1 MGARRRQVGAKDTAG
16 AGIAPWRS
24 GAASASSRCMTLR
37 NVSRLFALL
46 LCAALAAC
54 GDLPEPFLGNPG
66 ATARRLAVPTPLLV
80 VAPGTDT
87 LLPDA
92 ANQALAKEL
101 AEQLQAI
108 EVPAIAR
115 IPQDTEWRL
124 ITTASERNGAVTP
137 TFTILN
143 PAGKTE
149 ARVQGEA
156 VPVKDWAMAPPALTS
171 RVAAGAAPRISAVLA
186 DIRLTRD
193 KADPNSL
200 YNRPAKVMV
209 ADVTGAPADGNQSLT
224 RLMRARL
231 AMLGPVVL
239 TTRTG
244 ADFIVTGTVI
254 IAKLPQR
261 KERVEVQWVIMT
273 PSGDERGK
281 VFQLNEV
288 PAGSLDKSW
297 SEVAPLVAAEAA
309 SGVNN
314 VVRRQS
320 GHDPNEEQPAKT
332 ASQDAPP
339 PR

>member
-1 MGARRRQVGAKDTAG
+1 
-16 AGIAPWRS
+16 
-24 GAASASSRCMTLR
+24 
-37 NVSRLFALL
+37 
-46 LCAALAAC
+46 
-54 GDLPEPFLGNPG
+54 
-66 ATARRLAVPTPLLV
+66 
-80 VAPGTDT
+80 
-87 LLPDA
+87 
-92 ANQALAKEL
+92 
-101 AEQLQAI
+101 
-108 EVPAIAR
+108 
-115 IPQDTEWRL
+115 
-124 ITTASERNGAVTP
+124 
-137 TFTILN
+137 
-143 PAGKTE
+143 
-149 ARVQGEA
+149 
-156 VPVKDWAMAPPALTS
+156 
-171 RVAAGAAPRISAVLA
+171 
-186 DIRLTRD
+186 
-193 KADPNSL
+193 
-200 YNRPAKVMV
+200 MV

-320 GHDPNEEQPAKT
+320 GHDPNEEQPTKT